1 MDVWVEFK
9 NASKWQCEAL
19 FRNFFP
25 SSEDF
30 FAANS
35 SVAGSDAGIEV
46 DSDLDIPGLTCEALS
61 SSPSSTS
68 VSSSIGTLSDKS
80 KEKSPPVDPTFP
92 PPTPRKTRSNALD
105 PATLARLAKTFAEA
119 IPEGEFSI
127 AALQGCKLY
136 TLCLNR
142 VKSAEPICPDLLKNK
157 SRPEAAAKEAAQWVI
172 SERELRERL
181 KREKEEKE
189 RKERLEVIYHLVMIT
204 RFVFVDFVVI
214 RRIAGAGSSLSGS
227 VRNRNAKNGG

>member
-9 NASKWQCEAL
+9 NSSKWQCEAL

-30 FAANS
+30 FATS
-35 SVAGSDAGIEV
+35 SSAQGSEAGLEV
-46 DSDLDIPGLTCEALS
+46 DSDVEIPGLTCETLS

-68 VSSSIGTLSDKS
+68 VSSSGAPSDKD
-80 KEKSPPVDPTFP
+80 KDRSPTVDPAFP
-92 PPTPRKTRSNALD
+92 PPTPSKTRSNALLD
-105 PATLARLAKTFAEA
+105 PATLAQLAKAFAEA
-119 IPEGEFSI
+119 IPEGEFSV
-127 AALQGCKLY
+127 AALQGCKLHI
-136 TLCLNR
+136 LCLKLDSR
-142 VKSAEPICPDLLKNK
+142 LSLCTDLLKNK

-189 RKERLEVIYHLVMIT
+189 RKERIEVSCICSQAEIQ
-204 RFVFVDFVVI
+204 
-214 RRIAGAGSSLSGS
+214 
-227 VRNRNAKNGG
+227 